1 MAKEMSS
8 KAQEKLGEL
17 QLLQQRLTL
26 FGAQRQQFQVQLAEV
41 ENAVNELGK
50 TKSTAYKMVGEIL
63 LERPADELKKELD
76 DKKVELDIRVKTL
89 EKQEDRTKER
99 ALELQKEVQAALK

>member
-1 MAKEMSS
+1 MSRS
-8 KAQEKLGEL
+8 AQEKLGEL

-26 FGAQRQQFQVQLAEV
+26 FSAQKQQFQVQLAEV
-41 ENAVNELGK
+41 ENALNELGK

-89 EKQEDRTKER
+89 EKQENKTKET
-99 ALELQKEVQAALK
+99 ALVLQKEVQAELK